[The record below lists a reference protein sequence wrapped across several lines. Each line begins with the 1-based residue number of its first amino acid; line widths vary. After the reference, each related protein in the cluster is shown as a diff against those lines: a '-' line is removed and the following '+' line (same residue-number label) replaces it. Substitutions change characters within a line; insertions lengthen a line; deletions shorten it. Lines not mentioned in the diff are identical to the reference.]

1 MKLKD
6 FYAKA
11 NRDLEEKF
19 IEIDKR
25 RDAERQKIFDSFASL
40 IAKEIEKS
48 SFSDVMEAANT
59 IPDTRDKGIILA
71 TFARENPGT
80 IEAQIAMRLAQYY
93 LFVSIKERKE
103 GMK

>member
-19 IEIDKR
+19 NEIDKR
-25 RDAERQKIFDSFASL
+25 RDAERKKIFDSFTSL
-40 IAKEIEKS
+40 IEREIEKS
-48 SFSDVMEAANT
+48 SFADVMEAADI
-59 IPDTRDKGIILA
+59 IPDARDKGIILA
-71 TFARENPGT
+71 TYARENPGT
-80 IEAQIAMRLAQYY
+80 LEAEVAMNFARYY
-93 LFVSIKERKE
+93 LFLSIKKRKE